1 MGKHDQID
9 RKPASSRKT
18 GNDTLNVNNS
28 KEVVVK
34 KERVP
39 SRHTKTES
47 NEPMNNTY
55 RKEVKKPVATPMK
68 PQKSTTELRVKE
80 EKPETPS
87 IDIKNVEI
95 KIEK

>member
-18 GNDTLNVNNS
+18 GNDALNVNNP
-28 KEVVVK
+28 KEVVSK
-34 KERVP
+34 REKVP
-39 SRHTKTES
+39 SKHIKTES
-47 NEPMNNTY
+47 HEPMSNTY
-55 RKEVKKPVATPMK
+55 RKDAKKPVATPMK
-68 PQKSTTELRVKE
+68 PQKSTTELRGKE